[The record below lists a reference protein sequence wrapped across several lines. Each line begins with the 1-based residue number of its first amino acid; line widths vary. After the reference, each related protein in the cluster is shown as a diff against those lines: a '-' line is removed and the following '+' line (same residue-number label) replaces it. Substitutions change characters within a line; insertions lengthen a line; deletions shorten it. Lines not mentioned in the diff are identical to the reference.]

1 MVSVTVSDL
10 DYHHTNFLIRPRLN
24 SSTPILFN
32 PSMPLFAIRLLP
44 TFDMINGLFQNR
56 LFGWELANAQ
66 GNHTIPQ
73 PVLAI
78 YPKEV
83 RTLISSP
90 FTVITLVTFAS

>member
-10 DYHHTNFLIRPRLN
+10 DYYHTNFLMRLHLN
-24 SSTPILFN
+24 SSTPILFK
-32 PSMPLFAIRLLP
+32 PSIPLFTIQLLP
-44 TFDMINGLFQNR
+44 TFYLINGLFQNR

-83 RTLISSP
+83 RTSISSP
-90 FTVITLVTFAS
+90 LRLLH